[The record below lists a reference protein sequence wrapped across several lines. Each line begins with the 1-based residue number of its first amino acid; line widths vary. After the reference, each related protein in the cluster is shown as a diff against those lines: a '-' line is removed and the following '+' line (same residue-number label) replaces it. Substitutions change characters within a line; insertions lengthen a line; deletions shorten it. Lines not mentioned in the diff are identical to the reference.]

1 MFSLI
6 STNLGNIQYLQPE
19 FVLGSNRIS
28 PESAFSMICLK
39 QKIILIRGAS
49 SGIPSSNF
57 GRKSTHD
64 NNQRS
69 CGSKSTFS
77 RIPSSGS
84 KTIYCSNRNLLAVS
98 LPTAATNEVAEISLR
113 PVASLLPAV
122 SLPTVATDQMV
133 ASISLLSTAS
143 TAAISTPVVVA
154 NLQSATIATTSGSAG
169 ARFNGGPRLLA
180 VSGSSVYN
188 CITET
193 RVDNHI
199 DDDHDK
205 VPSMVLPY
213 RAVAARLIPQNQ
225 TEAAESPY
233 RALGRPL
240 MIVIR
245 GPTTTEIHR
254 LKMARMGRNSSLEIA
269 EMTIDISKIASL
281 IKIVRSIQ
289 MMVDEIEVATNLRKI
304 PITTIDSSTTT
315 IRLILNINTVGDIIN
330 PKEIKAIGI

>member
-1 MFSLI
+1 
-6 STNLGNIQYLQPE
+6 
-19 FVLGSNRIS
+19 
-28 PESAFSMICLK
+28 MICLK

-69 CGSKSTFS
+69 CGNKSTFS

-84 KTIYCSNRNLLAVS
+84 KTIYCSNRKLL
-98 LPTAATNEVAEISLR
+98 
-113 PVASLLPAV
+113 AV

-143 TAAISTPVVVA
+143 TAAISTPGVVA
-154 NLQSATIATTSGSAG
+154 NLQSAAIATTSGSAG

-254 LKMARMGRNSSLEIA
+254 LKMARMGRDSSLGIA
-269 EMTIDISKIASL
+269 EMTIDISKIARL

-289 MMVDEIEVATNLRKI
+289 TMVDKIEIATNLRKI
-304 PITTIDSSTTT
+304 PITTRDSRTTT
-315 IRLILNINTVGDIIN
+315 IRLILNINTVRDIIN
-330 PKEIKAIGI
+330 PKEIKAMGI